1 MIPRGMIKLPMQVG
15 NEVVEVDFI
24 VVETYSPLHSYF
36 SEALASCHGSG
47 VIYATYEGQISYQGV
62 CWGAC

>member
-36 SEALASCHGSG
+36 SEALTSCHGSG

>member
-24 VVETYSPLHSYF
+24 VVETYYPLHSYF